1 MNSHL
6 SGLSLVVLENARNLD
21 EKYAKSLVTGTYY
34 LKVFSETVASFWTL
48 IDRNSIGIILFL
60 HQNHWTEG
68 RGCL

>member
-34 LKVFSETVASFWTL
+34 LKVFSETVASF
-48 IDRNSIGIILFL
+48 
-60 HQNHWTEG
+60 
-68 RGCL
+68 